1 MNWLLIIIIIILLA
15 SALRGYQSG
24 FIKTAFALVSILIAL
39 VATTI
44 ISPAV
49 SKVLRSNETVVEK
62 VNDQLE
68 KVVKFDQ
75 DIKKTSQETSYIE
88 KLSLP
93 ESIKNTLVEN
103 NNAEVYKAMAVE
115 SFEDYVVNAL
125 SVIVINAASY
135 ILCFLV
141 ILIALFIISRVLDL
155 ISKLPLLNE
164 VNKTAGLVVGLLS
177 GCVKVWIFF
186 LIITLF
192 STTTLGENV
201 FTMINSS
208 PLLTFIYDNNLLLKG
223 IVNITQSIF

>member
-1 MNWLLIIIIIILLA
+1 MNWLLLIIIIILLG

-44 ISPAV
+44 VSPTV
-49 SKVLRSNETVVEK
+49 SKALRSNETVVEK
-62 VNDQLE
+62 VNDQLY
-68 KVVKFDQ
+68 KVVKFDS

-93 ESIKNTLVEN
+93 EAIKNTLIEN
-103 NNAEVYKAMAVE
+103 NNTEVYKAMAVE
-115 SFEDYVVNAL
+115 SFQDYVVNAL
-125 SVIVINAASY
+125 SVIVINAATY
-135 ILCFLV
+135 IVCFLIIT
-141 ILIALFIISRVLDL
+141 ILLFVLSRVLDL

-164 VNKTAGLVVGLLS
+164 VNKAAGLVVGLLS

-186 LIITLF
+186 LVITLL
-192 STTTLGENV
+192 STTSLGENV
-201 FTMINSS
+201 FAMINSS

-223 IVNITQSIF
+223 IVNISQSIF

>member
-1 MNWLLIIIIIILLA
+1 MNWLLLIIIIILLG

-44 ISPAV
+44 VSPTV
-49 SKVLRSNETVVEK
+49 SKALRSNEVVVEK
-62 VNDQLE
+62 VNDQLY
-68 KVVKFDQ
+68 KVVKFDS

-93 ESIKNTLVEN
+93 EAIKNTLIEN
-103 NNAEVYKAMAVE
+103 NNMEVYKAMAVE
-115 SFEDYVVNAL
+115 SFQDYVVNAL
-125 SVIVINAASY
+125 SVIVINAATY
-135 ILCFLV
+135 IVCFLMIT
-141 ILIALFIISRVLDL
+141 ILLFVLSRVLDL

-164 VNKTAGLVVGLLS
+164 VNKAAGLVVGLLG
-177 GCVKVWIFF
+177 GCVKIWIFF
-186 LIITLF
+186 LVITLF
-192 STTTLGENV
+192 STTSLGANV

-223 IVNITQSIF
+223 IVNISQSIF

>member
-1 MNWLLIIIIIILLA
+1 MNWLLIIIILILLA

-44 ISPAV
+44 VSPAV
-49 SKVLRSNETVVEK
+49 SKALRSNETVVEK

-103 NNAEVYKAMAVE
+103 NNTEVYKAMAVE

-186 LIITLF
+186 LVITLF

>member
-49 SKVLRSNETVVEK
+49 SKALRSNETVVEK

>member
-1 MNWLLIIIIIILLA
+1 MNWLLIIIIIILLG

-44 ISPAV
+44 VSPAV
-49 SKVLRSNETVVEK
+49 SKALRSNETVVEK
-62 VNDQLE
+62 VNEQLE
-68 KVVKFDQ
+68 KVIKFDQ
-75 DIKKTSQETSYIE
+75 EIKKTSQETSFIE
-88 KLSLP
+88 KLTLP

-103 NNAEVYKAMAVE
+103 NNTEVYKAMAVD

-135 ILCFLV
+135 IVCFLV
-141 ILIALFIISRVLDL
+141 VLIALFIISHVLNL

-164 VNKTAGLVVGLLS
+164 VNKAAGLVVGLLG

-186 LIITLF
+186 LVITLF
-192 STTTLGENV
+192 STTTLGENI
-201 FTMINSS
+201 FAMINSS
-208 PLLTFIYDNNLLLKG
+208 PLLTLIYDNNLLLKG